1 MEFVPWTSFTRIV
14 QRDSGNAGV
23 RSLSCAEQFG
33 AMAFAPLSWRERLR
47 DVEASLSANTPKLH
61 AMGFRSLVKR
71 STLADANELR
81 DWHICFTSPR
91 VLIRRARMLYSSAPL
106 CVELDNT
113 VYGLDSSTVDVC
125 LSLFD

>member
-1 MEFVPWTSFTRIV
+1 MRIV

-23 RSLSCAEQFG
+23 RSLSCAEQFC
-33 AMAFAPLSWRERLR
+33 AMAFAQLSWRESLR
-47 DVEASLSANTPKLH
+47 DVEASLSTNTPKLH

-91 VLIRRARMLYSSAPL
+91 VLIRRARKLYSSAPL
-106 CVELDNT
+106 GVELDNT
-113 VYGLDSSTVDVC
+113 GYVLDSSTVDVC